1 METTKQL
8 WSWLREKLT
17 VEYGLNNLIW
27 VWTVQTSDEGKP
39 ASMTKISEAYPGDDL
54 VDIVGA
60 DLYVDPLTN
69 QTSQFEILYNLVK
82 GKKLVALTECGNLLD
97 VESALADGALWS
109 YFMGWYDLD
118 DNGKPAFGEWNT
130 NNEWKTVMDNPLV
143 INRGDVTF

>member
-1 METTKQL
+1 
-8 WSWLREKLT
+8 
-17 VEYGLNNLIW
+17 
-27 VWTVQTSDEGKP
+27 
-39 ASMTKISEAYPGDDL
+39 MTKISEAYPGDDL

-109 YFMGWYDLD
+109 LLHGM
-118 DNGKPAFGEWNT
+118 
-130 NNEWKTVMDNPLV
+130 V
-143 INRGDVTF
+143 